1 MTAVLAHGGALV
13 GPHDVA
19 GAWSPDPLV
28 LLTLPV
34 AVWWYAAGLGSL
46 WRSAGRGQVITR
58 ARAAAFFAG
67 VGAVVVALVSP
78 VDALG
83 GVLLSAHMCQHLL
96 LTLVAA
102 PLLALGAPLQ
112 AMGWGL
118 PGPLRRRANR
128 LHGRLRRALHSPA
141 LPGLGLALFTLVF
154 TLWHVPVLYD
164 AALRVEAVHATE
176 HVTMLGSALAFWW
189 PVVRPRRTHAGAGV
203 LLLFASLI
211 ANGVLAALLVF
222 SPRAWYAYAGTEAW
236 GLSPLQ
242 DQQLA
247 GAVMWVPGGIV
258 YVVAG
263 AAVLLRWLR
272 LDAEQ
277 AARAPPRGAVPPPR
291 APGTRRAGHTSS

>member
-13 GPHDVA
+13 GPHDLA
-19 GAWSPDPLV
+19 GAWSLDPLV
-28 LLTLPV
+28 LLAVLV
-34 AVWWYAAGLGSL
+34 AGWWYAAGVGSL

-58 ARAAAFFAG
+58 AQVVAFLGG
-67 VGAVVVALVSP
+67 VGAVLVALVSP
-78 VDALG
+78 LDALG
-83 GVLLSAHMCQHLL
+83 GALFSAHMSQHLL
-96 LTLVAA
+96 LTLLAA

-128 LHGRLRRALHSPA
+128 LQGRLRRALRNPA
-141 LPGLGLALFTLVF
+141 LPALGLALYTLVF

-164 AALRVEAVHATE
+164 AALRMESVHVAE
-176 HVTMLGSALAFWW
+176 HVTMLGTALAFWW
-189 PVVRPRRTHAGAGV
+189 PIVRPRRTHAGAGV
-203 LLLFASLI
+203 LLLFASLV
-211 ANGVLAALLVF
+211 ATGVLAALLIF
-222 SPRAWYAYAGTEAW
+222 APRAWYAYPATEAW

-242 DQQLA
+242 DQQLG

-277 AARAPPRGAVPPPR
+277 ATRAQ
-291 APGTRRAGHTSS
+291 RRT